1 MRSARIL
8 GSGPSSYYHVLSR
21 VIERRFIL
29 GEQEQEHFK
38 KLMRAQEAFSG
49 VRVLTWNC
57 MSNHFHMLVAVE
69 NRESEE
75 VQAELAR
82 LLVDDAAFLQ
92 RLKPVYSADA
102 LEGIGKMLRVI
113 RGEEAAGVASKRPV
127 SPVSMAAAEFVV
139 EGDDL
144 ANLEDAENG
153 NDVFSTDCPGTTRQ
167 EEIARFKQPYLDR
180 LYDLSAFVGEIKQRF
195 SQWYNLRNDRLGPL
209 WEDRF
214 KSVLVQ
220 GEPGVLATVAAY
232 IDLNAVRAGIVKD
245 PREWRWCGYA
255 EALKGQG
262 LARNGVYE
270 VLGEAEA
277 PRRDGEAWRKVH
289 RRYRRLLMEEGVQ
302 SRDEDGRIVRKG
314 LTPEEFATEEA
325 RDFELP
331 APALLRH
338 RIAYFVNGLALGS
351 AAFVE
356 DVFAKNRTRMGVK
369 RSTGARVPKP
379 VLGGLRTLRD
389 LRGGIGR

>member
-1 MRSARIL
+1 MDKRSELCQIHRVRSFRIL
-8 GSGPSSYYHVLSR
+8 GQGPCSFYHVLSR

-29 GEQEQEHFK
+29 GEQEQEHFR
-38 KLMRAQEAFSG
+38 KLMRAQEEFSG

-69 NRESEE
+69 DRESDE
-75 VQAELAR
+75 VLAELAR
-82 LLVDDAAFLQ
+82 LMLDDEAFLA
-92 RLKPVYSADA
+92 RLKPLYAADA
-102 LEGIGKMLRVI
+102 LDGIGKILKVI
-113 RGEEAAGVASKRPV
+113 RGRDADDSGEIAGVEEAERG
-127 SPVSMAAAEFVV
+127 AAV
-139 EGDDL
+139 EE
-144 ANLEDAENG
+144 EDMFAMENPTLTK
-153 NDVFSTDCPGTTRQ
+153 D
-167 EEIARFKQPYLDR
+167 EEIERFKRPYLDR
-180 LYDLSAFVGEIKQRF
+180 LYDLSSFVGEIKQRF
-195 SQWYNLRNDRLGPL
+195 SQWYNLRSKRNGPL

-262 LARNGVYE
+262 IARNGVYE
-270 VLGEAEA
+270 VLGEHAA
-277 PRRDGEAWRKVH
+277 LRRDGEAWKKVH
-289 RRYRRLLMEEGVQ
+289 RRYRQLLMEEGRQ
-302 SRDEDGRIVRKG
+302 LRDEDDRVVRKG
-314 LTPEEFATEEA
+314 LTPEEFEAELA

-338 RIAYFVNGLALGS
+338 RIRYFVDGLALGS

-356 DVFAKNRTRMGVK
+356 SVFERNRERMGVK
-369 RSTGARVPKP
+369 RTSGARVPR
-379 VLGGLRTLRD
+379 VLMGGLHTLRD
-389 LRGGIGR
+389 LRSGSAK

>member
-1 MRSARIL
+1 MRISRIL
-8 GSGPSSYYHVLSR
+8 GDGPCNFYHVLAR

-29 GEQEQEHFK
+29 GEQEQEHFR

-69 NRESEE
+69 DRESEE
-75 VQAELAR
+75 VRAELTR
-82 LLVDDAAFLQ
+82 LLDDDEAFLD
-92 RLKPVYSADA
+92 RLKPLYAANA
-102 LEGIGKMLRVI
+102 LDGIGKMLKVI
-113 RGEEAAGVASKRPV
+113 RGREVDDQLGDTSG
-127 SPVSMAAAEFVV
+127 AEGADEGVV
-139 EGDDL
+139 EQEDIF
-144 ANLEDAENG
+144 ALENP
-153 NDVFSTDCPGTTRQ
+153 TLTT
-167 EEIARFKQPYLDR
+167 EEMVERFKRPYLDR

-195 SQWYNLRNDRLGPL
+195 SQWYNVRSERNGPL

-220 GEPGVLATVAAY
+220 GESGVLATVAAY

-262 LARNGVYE
+262 IARNGVYE
-270 VLGEAEA
+270 VLGESGAA
-277 PRRDGEAWRKVH
+277 RRDGEAWKKVH
-289 RRYRRLLMEEGVQ
+289 RRYRQLLMEEGRQ
-302 SRDEDGRIVRKG
+302 LRNEEDRVVRKG
-314 LTPEEFATEEA
+314 LTPEEFEAEEA

-338 RIAYFVNGLALGS
+338 KIRYFVDGLALGS

-356 DVFAKNRTRMGVK
+356 SVFEKNRTRMGVQ
-369 RSTGARVPKP
+369 RTSGARVPK
-379 VLGGLRTLRD
+379 VHMGDLRTLRD
-389 LRGGIGR
+389 LRGSGTGFEGNPRT